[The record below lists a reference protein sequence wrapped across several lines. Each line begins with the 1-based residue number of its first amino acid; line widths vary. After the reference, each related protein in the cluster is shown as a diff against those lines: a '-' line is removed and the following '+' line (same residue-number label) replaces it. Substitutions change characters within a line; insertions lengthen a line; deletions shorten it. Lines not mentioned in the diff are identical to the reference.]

1 MASTPMVRKRGR
13 GRGRG
18 GPELE
23 GSNDRTQQLRG
34 DPYIA
39 LSQVTK
45 AIIAQAGAR
54 RSKLEL
60 AIELLLEEYIDKLSD
75 EHMQIAIDLMETITK
90 ATIFTSFRATTR
102 ELHEIRDCWLER
114 HAGVEVIRAED

>member
-1 MASTPMVRKRGR
+1 
-13 GRGRG
+13 
-18 GPELE
+18 LE
-23 GSNDRTQQLRG
+23 ESNERIQRPRG
-34 DPYIA
+34 DPYTA

-60 AIELLLEEYIDKLSD
+60 AVELLLEEYIDKLSD
-75 EHMQIAIDLMETITK
+75 EHMQMALDLMENITK

-102 ELHEIRDCWLER
+102 ELYNIRDCWLER
-114 HAGVEVIRAED
+114 HAGVEVIRAKD